1 MKRLIVVALIFIST
15 LGLLTANQ
23 VHLLAKPSVDAVQTM
38 QVARQF
44 YEDGQFDRAAQ
55 TYQQLADQ
63 GLSDMTLFYNLGNAY
78 FRQDD
83 LGRAILNYRR
93 AEALAPRDAD
103 LRANLKLARSQTID
117 QLDKASGGGAFF
129 SHLAHLTQNW
139 FTLNELATITLSLW
153 FLVALSIIAFTNNKI
168 KPLLKEILQ
177 YALGVS
183 SLLLVLGIFALG
195 SRLYL
200 EKTQPDGVIVATEVN
215 VTSGP
220 GSQYVTEF
228 TLHSGTEI
236 SLLEKRG
243 DWVRLALS
251 GREMQ
256 GWAPA
261 NTVEAVAK

>member
-23 VHLLAKPSVDAVQTM
+23 AHLLAKPSVDAIQAM
-38 QVARQF
+38 QMAHQF

-78 FRQDD
+78 FKQGD

-93 AEALAPRDAD
+93 AEALAPRDDD
-103 LRANLKLARSQTID
+103 LRANLNLARSQTID
-117 QLDKASGGGAFF
+117 KLDKASGGAFF
-129 SHLAHLTQNW
+129 SHLAHLSQNW

-153 FLVALSIIAFTNNKI
+153 FLVALLIIAFTNNKI
-168 KPLLKEILQ
+168 KPLLKEGLQ
-177 YALGVS
+177 YALSVS
-183 SLLLVLGIFALG
+183 SLFLVLGIFILG

-200 EKTQPDGVIVATEVN
+200 EKTQPAGVIVATEVN

-243 DWVRLALS
+243 NWVRLALS
-251 GREMQ
+251 DREMQ

-261 NTVEAVAK
+261 NTVEAVAE